1 VVSDG
6 TISKFLLEAVGLN
19 VGSMV
24 LTKIVGDRQVKI
36 NCLAS
41 DFAVTSGLMQTRS
54 FVVDTEES
62 LVDVSGRINL
72 ANEKLDLTIDPHTK
86 GARLISL
93 RAPLYVKG
101 SFIDPDVSVN
111 KGVLALKAGSAIA
124 LAIVAPVATAL
135 LPLANLGGSEESNCA
150 RLLANARE
158 KPQAPPPGQKLT
170 EIRARAAK

>member
-1 VVSDG
+1 MCRAVKEKETSLGDASASRPRSGTVNAVESILGGANGEVKAVVSDG

-72 ANEKLDLTIDPHTK
+72 ATDKLDLTIDPHPK
-86 GARLISL
+86 GARLIWL
-93 RAPLYVKG
+93 RAPV
-101 SFIDPDVSVN
+101 DV
-111 KGVLALKAGSAIA
+111 
-124 LAIVAPVATAL
+124 T
-135 LPLANLGGSEESNCA
+135 
-150 RLLANARE
+150 
-158 KPQAPPPGQKLT
+158 
-170 EIRARAAK
+170 